1 MEKYI
6 EATKHWL
13 EKIVVG
19 LNLCPFARLPFS
31 GGRIRY
37 ISHEGTDIV
46 QLATLMVQEAQHL
59 IRTPAAEVETTLII
73 LPYALPDFM
82 DYLDFLEEAEW
93 LIRENGLEGLIQVAS
108 FHPDYQFEG
117 TEKEAPENYTN
128 RSPYPM
134 LHLLREES
142 VERALEHY
150 ENPESIPERNIER
163 MRELGVEGVK
173 RLLEE

>member
-1 MEKYI
+1 MQKEI
-6 EATKHWL
+6 EATKRWL

-31 GGRIRY
+31 AGRVRY
-37 ISHEGTDIV
+37 VLYEGSDIV
-46 QLATLMVQEAQHL
+46 QLAELMVLEAQRL
-59 IRTPAAEVETTLII
+59 SRVPADEVETTLII
-73 LPYALPDFM
+73 LPHALPDFL

-93 LIRENGLEGLIQVAS
+93 LIRENELEGIIQVAS
-108 FHPDYQFEG
+108 FHPDYQFAG
-117 TEKEAPENYTN
+117 TQPDAPENYTN

-142 VERALEHY
+142 IEKALENY
-150 ENPESIPERNIER
+150 ENPEAIPERNIEK

-173 RLLEE
+173 RLMGG